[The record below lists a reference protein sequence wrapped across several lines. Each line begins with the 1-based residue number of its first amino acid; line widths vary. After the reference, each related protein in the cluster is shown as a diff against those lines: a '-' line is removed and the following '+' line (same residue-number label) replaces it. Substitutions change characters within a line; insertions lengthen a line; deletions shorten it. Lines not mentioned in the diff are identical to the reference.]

1 MIQKLDEI
9 CGEDTRMFERFVKCP
24 VCTKRTV
31 LRVPPDV
38 IKKAERF
45 PFTIKVKHD
54 DHYFYINLDSQA
66 WITDI
71 LHPELVE

>member
-1 MIQKLDEI
+1 M
-9 CGEDTRMFERFVKCP
+9 
-24 VCTKRTV
+24 

-38 IKKAERF
+38 LKKATRF
-45 PFTIKVKHD
+45 PYTVKVKHE

-71 LHPELVE
+71 LHPDVVE

>member
-1 MIQKLDEI
+1 MIQQSVEVVVN
-9 CGEDTRMFERFVKCP
+9 MFERYAKCP
-24 VCTKRTV
+24 ICTKRTV

-38 IKKAERF
+38 IDKAERF
-45 PFTIKVKHD
+45 PFTVKVRHE

>member
-1 MIQKLDEI
+1 MIQKSDEI

-45 PFTIKVKHD
+45 PFTVKVKHD

>member
-1 MIQKLDEI
+1 MILQSVKVMMM
-9 CGEDTRMFERFVKCP
+9 TFERYAKCP
-24 VCTKRTV
+24 ICSKRTV

-38 IKKAERF
+38 ISKAERF
-45 PFTIKVKHD
+45 PFTVKVKHE

>member
-1 MIQKLDEI
+1 MK
-9 CGEDTRMFERFVKCP
+9 MFERYAKCP
-24 VCTKRTV
+24 ICAKRTV

-38 IKKAERF
+38 IDKAERF
-45 PFTIKVKHD
+45 PFTVKVKHE

>member
-1 MIQKLDEI
+1 MTQHSVEGVMKVLQ
-9 CGEDTRMFERFVKCP
+9 RFAKCP
-24 VCTKRTV
+24 ICTKRTV
-31 LRVPPDV
+31 LVVPPDV
-38 IKKAERF
+38 INKAERF
-45 PFTIKVKHD
+45 PFTVKVKHE

>member
-1 MIQKLDEI
+1 MTQWSVEVVVKVL
-9 CGEDTRMFERFVKCP
+9 ERYAKCP
-24 VCTKRTV
+24 ICSKRTV

-38 IKKAERF
+38 INKAERF
-45 PFTIKVKHD
+45 PFTVKVKHEN
-54 DHYFYINLDSQA
+54 HYFYINLDSQA

>member
-1 MIQKLDEI
+1 
-9 CGEDTRMFERFVKCP
+9 MFERYAKCP
-24 VCTKRTV
+24 ICEKRTV

-38 IKKAERF
+38 IKKAKRF
-45 PFTIKVKHD
+45 PYTVKVKHE

>member
-1 MIQKLDEI
+1 MTQWSVEVVMEVL
-9 CGEDTRMFERFVKCP
+9 ERYAKCP
-24 VCTKRTV
+24 ICSKRTV

-38 IKKAERF
+38 INKAERF
-45 PFTIKVKHD
+45 PFTVKVKHE

>member
-1 MIQKLDEI
+1 MTQHSVKVVMKVLQ
-9 CGEDTRMFERFVKCP
+9 RYAKCP
-24 VCTKRTV
+24 ICSKRTV
-31 LRVPPDV
+31 LAVPPGV
-38 IKKAERF
+38 IENADRF
-45 PFTIKVKHD
+45 PYTVKVKHE

>member
-1 MIQKLDEI
+1 M
-9 CGEDTRMFERFVKCP
+9 TFERYAKCP
-24 VCTKRTV
+24 ICQKRTV

-38 IKKAERF
+38 IGKADRF
-45 PFTIKVKHD
+45 PFTVKVKHE